1 MIWQEATSHHPSR
14 QQMHSSSSSESIATG
29 EDSIVAVGLVW
40 PISTN
45 ERSLHCILHSCIL
58 FLYNGPAL
66 SYPQNCPFLCG
77 NTDLLEPTW
86 VESPH
91 PKCHL
96 DWFHHFYVA
105 HQYAQHADIQTMLHD
120 IYSNR
125 LHLWYMQCGRSRCRH
140 LKHLRLCQNYST
152 DSSTRH
158 SFSDSSGA
166 IIFRQRLQRD

>member
-96 DWFHHFYVA
+96 DWFHHIYVA
-105 HQYAQHADIQTMLHD
+105 HQYAQHADTQTMLHQTSIATGCTCDTCNVVDPDVD
-120 IYSNR
+120 IWSIYDFA
-125 LHLWYMQCGRSRCRH
+125 
-140 LKHLRLCQNYST
+140 K
-152 DSSTRH
+152 
-158 SFSDSSGA
+158 
-166 IIFRQRLQRD
+166 IIPLIRRRVTVFPIAAAR